1 MSLWLKGKKCTAK
14 DNINIIMSWVGM
26 NSLRKTCRASCPC
39 KFLSYIWGIFS
50 IVMFTS
56 QHNKFQIFFLIN
68 STKEINWGK
77 HCFLLFL
84 RQQCDDAKQC
94 CGSCVCSLCHPCCVL
109 PRPRRQAKRF
119 LSRKG
124 WYSWQQDLL
133 LHVMKNIKG
142 ITKTAPWASSNSST
156 ASSSESLKSHRNSS
170 SALDKAC
177 KLDEDLWLTS
187 LWHHEAAW
195 SYFQKLH
202 SIHQSASEYLIL
214 YS

>member
-1 MSLWLKGKKCTAK
+1 MVPPAATLLCNPQAGAGNDCVAPGYLNFIPNFTTWLLHDWWPPENMSLWLKGKKCTAK

-26 NSLRKTCRASCPC
+26 NSLGKTCRASCPC

-68 STKEINWGK
+68 STKEINWGE

-94 CGSCVCSLCHPCCVL
+94 CGSCVCSLCHPSCVL

-124 WYSWQQDLL
+124 
-133 LHVMKNIKG
+133 
-142 ITKTAPWASSNSST
+142 
-156 ASSSESLKSHRNSS
+156 
-170 SALDKAC
+170 
-177 KLDEDLWLTS
+177 
-187 LWHHEAAW
+187 
-195 SYFQKLH
+195 
-202 SIHQSASEYLIL
+202 
-214 YS
+214 